1 MAHPLHLYHV
11 SQIFNFSLSRRQPL
25 AEFCPITED
34 LSPVLPRSPSTS
46 PSGTVPPDVALSF
59 SGPDQSLQ
67 FGMFIPRFIN
77 YPNVDVLVG
86 LELDPRST
94 PPLNILVPSLSPDTN
109 TNILSM
115 ELTAAVP
122 GELLLAED
130 GSPEGS
136 PLKNKSHPVVDKS
149 HETHRVMDSTSSD

>member
-1 MAHPLHLYHV
+1 M
-11 SQIFNFSLSRRQPL
+11 
-25 AEFCPITED
+25 
-34 LSPVLPRSPSTS
+34 
-46 PSGTVPPDVALSF
+46 PPDVALSL

-86 LELDPRST
+86 LELDPLPS

-115 ELTAAVP
+115 ELTAAIP

-130 GSPEGS
+130 RSSEKMPM
-136 PLKNKSHPVVDKS
+136 KKKSDLVEDKS
-149 HETHRVMDSTSSD
+149 